1 MSYAVW
7 QLVPESGSLD
17 GEGSCT
23 IGLEVEFL
31 DRQKFL

>member
-1 MSYAVW
+1 MSYAVG
-7 QLVPESGSLD
+7 QLVPGS

>member
-7 QLVPESGSLD
+7 PLVPESGGRG

>member
-1 MSYAVW
+1 MSHAVW
-7 QLVPESGSLD
+7 QLVPKRGGRDE
-17 GEGSCT
+17 EGSCT